1 MASTIKLKNG
11 TGVPLVGDLVQGE
24 PAFDLTNKRLYTENA
39 SGAVIE
45 VGTNPS
51 TLSVTGAATF
61 GGAVDIGGAI
71 SINGDETV
79 GNDGVSSYWKATSG
93 THYFQTGGATKMTL
107 DANGIVSIGTAL
119 AENSVGVYAFGTS
132 AELRIKDGEEN
143 GTAQISI
150 YNLNTTDDSEQFF
163 VAMNGA
169 DVDIGNKRDALKLFA
184 GGSERMRL
192 DANGNVG
199 LGITPTKLLMTS
211 SAPNTV
217 TASNGASFQISSPG
231 LTVSQLNNT
240 AIGFGTSGIVE
251 NYAGDM
257 HLRSF
262 WGVSIDKGAGV
273 LESGAENS
281 VSPDSRSFV
290 IRQATSSTTWAT
302 QLVVDASGN
311 LGLGITPSA
320 WTGYQAMQFPYGG
333 ALAAYTGGAVPIVQL
348 SSNTYHVSGVGDKYV
363 MSAAAAKY
371 QLNQGQHVWSTAP
384 SGTADAVQS
393 FTPHMTL
400 DASGNLS
407 IATGKLNIATTVTP
421 ASASSAGTTG
431 DIVWDASYIYVCTA
445 TNTWKRTAI
454 ATW

>member
-24 PAFDLTNKRLYTENA
+24 PAFDLTNKRLYTEDA

-184 GGSERMRL
+184 GGSERMRI
-192 DANGNVG
+192 ASSGNVG
-199 LGITPTKLLMTS
+199 IGTS
-211 SAPNTV
+211 EPQTSLSIETSGTQDVVSPVVTGQTAGVTYGGLYTV
-217 TASNGASFQISSPG
+217 RDGAGDQRGLDLKVYTANVG
-231 LTVSQLNNT
+231 LNT
-240 AIGFGTSGIVE
+240 A
-251 NYAGDM
+251 M
-257 HLRSF
+257 R
-262 WGVSIDKGAGV
+262 ID
-273 LESGAENS
+273 S
-281 VSPDSRSFV
+281 
-290 IRQATSSTTWAT
+290 
-302 QLVVDASGN
+302 SGN
-311 LGLGITPSA
+311 LGLSVTPSA